1 MFPDRGRGYVC
12 FQFPHRKGSLMSHI
26 RALAAVSGLLGL
38 TVLAATP
45 AIGATAAPKKLS
57 NPTKTCAQLTARFQ
71 KYLSA
76 GMDAQLAQFVSPA
89 FVIERNDGTTGSW
102 PSYLAEHPTFTGWNI
117 AVVSAQFSSP
127 AITCVAITSTT
138 QLVDGVSVV
147 SVPTNNMS
155 TYVWQ
160 RGAWRITSYARFN
173 SVS

>member
-1 MFPDRGRGYVC
+1 
-12 FQFPHRKGSLMSHI
+12 MSHI

-45 AIGATAAPKKLS
+45 A
-57 NPTKTCAQLTARFQ
+57 KTCAQLTARFQ

-102 PSYLAEHPTFTGWNI
+102 PSYLTEHPTFTGWNI

>member
-1 MFPDRGRGYVC
+1 
-12 FQFPHRKGSLMSHI
+12 MSRI
-26 RALAAVSGLLGL
+26 GTLSAVSGLLGL
-38 TVLAATP
+38 AVLAATP
-45 AIGATAAPKKLS
+45 ALGATAAPKTLS
-57 NPTKTCAQLTARFQ
+57 NPTKTCEQLTARFQ
-71 KYLSA
+71 KYLGA
-76 GMDAQLAQFVSPA
+76 GMSAQLAQFVSPA
-89 FVIERNDGTTGSW
+89 FTIERNDGTSGSW

-127 AITCVAITSTT
+127 AIACVAITSTT
-138 QLVDGVSVV
+138 QLVDGSSVV